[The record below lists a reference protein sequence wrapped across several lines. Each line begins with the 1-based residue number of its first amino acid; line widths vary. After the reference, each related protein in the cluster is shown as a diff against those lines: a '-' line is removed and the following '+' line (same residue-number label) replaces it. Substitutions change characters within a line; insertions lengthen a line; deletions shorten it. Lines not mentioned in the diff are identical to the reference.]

1 MKNLLLVSAAIIAV
15 SSPAFSKSTT
25 VQDHYK
31 NVINQKPYK
40 VEICRDVK
48 VPHGSG
54 TGNSIIGGIIGGVL
68 GNQFGSGEGKTA
80 MTGLGALTGAILGG
94 QEPQGSY
101 IDHQCSTET
110 RYKEELA
117 RIYSHSSVSFFYA
130 GKSYHLKF
138 EK

>member
-15 SSPAFSKSTT
+15 CSPAFSKSTT

-40 VEICRDVK
+40 VEICRDVE
-48 VPHGSG
+48 VHHGSS

-68 GNQFGSGEGKTA
+68 GNQFGSGEGKNA
-80 MTGLGALTGAILGG
+80 MTGLGALTGAILSGR
-94 QEPQGSY
+94 EPQGSY
-101 IDHQCSTET
+101 IDRQCSIET
-110 RYKEELA
+110 RYKEETA
-117 RIYSHSSVSFFYA
+117 RIYSHSSVSFSYE
-130 GKSYHLKF
+130 GNSYHLKF